1 MLFAKF
7 RLFWIISVQ
16 FSCSVLSDSLRP
28 HGLQHNRLPCL
39 SPSPRACSNSCPLSQ
54 CCHLTISSSVIP
66 FFTCL
71 QSFPTS
77 GSFPMSQFFA
87 SGGQSIAASASVLP
101 MNIQD
106 WFPLGWSGLISLQS
120 KGLFRV
126 FSRWRIST
134 QSTKT
139 RLGTDC
145 GSDMNSLLQ
154 NSGLNWSRENH

>member
-1 MLFAKF
+1 MNQLYIHTLLFSWCCVQLFVTPWTAARQASLSF
-7 RLFWIISVQ
+7 TISQGLLRLMSIKSVM
-16 FSCSVLSDSLRP
+16 
-28 HGLQHNRLPCL
+28 
-39 SPSPRACSNSCPLSQ
+39 PSNFLIRCWPLS
-54 CCHLTISSSVIP
+54 SYP
-66 FFTCL
+66 
-71 QSFPTS
+71 QSFPPS
-77 GSFPMSQFFA
+77 GSFPVSQLFT
-87 SGGQSIAASASVLP
+87 SYHQSIAASASVLP